1 MSSSTATK
9 SSESF
14 RESGIKNIAISVVVA
29 ALSFYSL
36 TLVAWKFG
44 GSTGSDAYFFLFSL
58 TTLASGMISSLFAA
72 VFLPVFVELKIRA
85 GVTEA
90 SEFAGSILTWC
101 ILLILP
107 LGIAAYVSYDAFY
120 SMVSKFTHAQIIDV
134 RFVLIYFAPIFVISV
149 LSEFFRTLVLALG
162 QYTSAAIGAVFQPA
176 FLILSLFLLSGHLQ
190 EESLALSLL
199 IAKLAVLVFMFIVV
213 IKKERLRIP
222 LLLKRNAATS
232 RFVKVS
238 APYWGANLITNLATF
253 FFDYM
258 ATGLGAGVLTSISY
272 AQRIFTLP
280 TTLILNPILEIAYT
294 KFSESHARKDS
305 KTFSMHYNKLLQLV
319 LYLTIPI
326 AALYFFIPEII
337 ISSLFQRGAFG
348 KEGVSIAASSLK
360 VFAFSVPLVCLFMVN
375 GRACESFQRLVWP
388 SFFGTIGNLMMIGAT
403 LFFVERMGYL
413 GIPYAR
419 LAMYLLFFLPFGFV
433 ALYLFAGKLNL
444 SSVWKS
450 GTTALV
456 ASLLPISAYFYSG
469 LNIKLEPL
477 FPALWLLG
485 AIFCC
490 FAVSYAT
497 LVMLIDRRI
506 YSILRSEA
514 AKYIRWVA

>member
-1 MSSSTATK
+1 MSNPAATK

-14 RESGIKNIAISVVVA
+14 RKSGIKNIAVSVVVA

-44 GSTGSDAYFFLFSL
+44 GSAGSDAYFFLFSL
-58 TTLASGMISSLFAA
+58 TTLATGLISSLFAA
-72 VFLPVFVELKIRA
+72 VFLPVFVELRIRA
-85 GVTEA
+85 GMAEA

-101 ILLILP
+101 ILFIVP

-120 SMVSKFTHAQIIDV
+120 SLVSKFSRTQIIDV
-134 RFVLIYFAPIFVISV
+134 RLVLIYFAPIFVISV
-149 LSEFFRTLVLALG
+149 LSEFFRTLALALG
-162 QYTSAAIGAVFQPA
+162 QYTSAAVGAVFQPV
-176 FLILSLFLLSGHLQ
+176 FLILFLFLLSDPLK

-199 IAKLAVLVFMFIVV
+199 VAKLAALSLMFIVV
-213 IKKERLRIP
+213 AKKERLKIP
-222 LLLKRNAATS
+222 LLLRRNAATS

-305 KTFSMHYNKLLQLV
+305 KTFAMHYNKLLQLV

-326 AALYFFIPEII
+326 AILYFFIPEII

-348 KEGVSIAASSLK
+348 EESVSIAASCLK
-360 VFAFSVPLVCLFMVN
+360 IFAFAVPLVCLFMIN
-375 GRACESFQRLVWP
+375 GRACESFQRLTWP
-388 SFFGTIGNLMMIGAT
+388 SFFGTLGNLLMIGAT
-403 LFFVERMGYL
+403 LVLVERMGYL

-419 LAMYLLFFLPFGFV
+419 LAMHLLYFLPFGFV
-433 ALYLFAGKLNL
+433 ALHLFAGKLDL
-444 SSVWKS
+444 SHVWKA
-450 GTTALV
+450 GATALV
-456 ASLLPISAYFYSG
+456 ASLLPVSAYFYSG
-469 LNIKLEPL
+469 LSIKLEPL
-477 FPALWLLG
+477 FPSLWLLG
-485 AIFCC
+485 AILCC
-490 FAVSYAT
+490 FSVSYAT

-506 YSILRSEA
+506 YSALKSEA
-514 AKYIRWVA
+514 AGYIRRVF